1 MAKGKA
7 NRRVSAAARVT
18 EEKQR
23 KRRRNNLVYG
33 GVGALALA
41 GLVVAVILGVGG
53 GGSAQADDFSFT
65 LYQGVGEL
73 GSKDLEL
80 SQLQGEPVVLNFWAG
95 LCPPC
100 RAEMPEFQVF
110 YEEFKDRITLVGIDI
125 GPFMRLG
132 SHNDAEDLLRELG
145 VTYPAGFTNNGGVP
159 RKYNITGMPTTVFI
173 KPNGEIFEKRT
184 GALDRNSLARLT
196 TAMLSEI
203 EAG

>member
-1 MAKGKA
+1 MAKGMA

-23 KRRRNNLVYG
+23 KRRRNNFVYG
-33 GVGALALA
+33 GAGALALA
-41 GLVVAVILGVGG
+41 ALVVAIVLGVG
-53 GGSAQADDFSFT
+53 GGSAQADDFSFS

-100 RAEMPEFQVF
+100 RAEMPQFQLF

-145 VTYPAGFTNNGGVP
+145 VTYPAGFTSDGGVP